1 MSMARRLGITVCYRE
16 PGVVVLPVEH
26 GDRPCR
32 LDARAIV
39 KELLALAGRRG
50 VADRVRVREGCA
62 GGCSGPGPNVSVA
75 IYPLPAPGE
84 RSDQVAVGW
93 KTYVYSLPALECL
106 ARVIDENL
114 DEPRASPRRRR
125 ARSARPSFP
134 PGC

>member
-1 MSMARRLGITVCYRE
+1 MAWRLVITVCYRE

-26 GDRPCR
+26 GDRACR

-39 KELLALAGRRG
+39 KQLLALAERQG

-62 GGCSGPGPNVSVA
+62 GGCSGAGPNVSVA
-75 IYPLPAPGE
+75 IHPLPAPGE
-84 RSDQVAVGW
+84 RSDQIAVAW
-93 KTYVYSLPALECL
+93 KTYVYSLPALDCL

-114 DEPRASPRRRR
+114 DEPRASSRRRR
-125 ARSARPSFP
+125 APSARPSSP

>member
-1 MSMARRLGITVCYRE
+1 MARRLGITVCYRE
-16 PGVVVLPVEH
+16 PGVVVLPVEP
-26 GDRPCR
+26 GDRACR

-39 KELLALAGRRG
+39 KQLLALAERRG

-62 GGCSGPGPNVSVA
+62 GGCSGTGPNVSVA

-93 KTYVYSLPALECL
+93 KTYVYSLPALDCL

-114 DEPRASPRRRR
+114 DETRASPHRRRD
-125 ARSARPSFP
+125 RSGRPPSP

>member
-1 MSMARRLGITVCYRE
+1 MARRLGITVCYRE
-16 PGVVVLPVEH
+16 PGVVVLPVAP
-26 GDRPCR
+26 GNRACR

-39 KELLALAGRRG
+39 KQLLALAERRG

-62 GGCSGPGPNVSVA
+62 GGCSGTGPNVSVA

-93 KTYVYSLPALECL
+93 KTYVYSLPGLDSL

-114 DEPRASPRRRR
+114 DEPRASPRRSR
-125 ARSARPSFP
+125 ARSVRPSSP